1 MLILLIVQSSRD
13 SRLKLT
19 KVKSVQ
25 TLIPVWFVCVSQVIS
40 RAQGNNEFAFN
51 LFIEVINLC

>member
-1 MLILLIVQSSRD
+1 MLIVQSTKAPG
-13 SRLKLT
+13 LKLT

-25 TLIPVWFVCVSQVIS
+25 SLIPVWFVCVSQVIS